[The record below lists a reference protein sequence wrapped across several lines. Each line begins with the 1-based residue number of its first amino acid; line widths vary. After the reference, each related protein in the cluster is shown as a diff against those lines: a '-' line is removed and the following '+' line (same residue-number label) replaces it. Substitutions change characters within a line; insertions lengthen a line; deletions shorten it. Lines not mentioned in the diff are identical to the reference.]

1 MNANLKSDKFLI
13 FSHNPNLIY
22 LESIR
27 HLPAIFSMPEACFH
41 SESKNVNKYRQLN
54 LLSFY
59 FNVNPK
65 SWNPLLFRTKIQLQR
80 LKGIRVN
87 GSVMTN
93 PGQSQVLK
101 LTLSSSLQG
110 AAFVTS
116 LPQFDHP
123 EFEEE
128 DYFYEEYP
136 DYEYYDKVN

>member
-1 MNANLKSDKFLI
+1 M
-13 FSHNPNLIY
+13 
-22 LESIR
+22 
-27 HLPAIFSMPEACFH
+27 SMSEACFH
-41 SESKNVNKYRQLN
+41 SESKNVNKYRVYIWQLN

-65 SWNPLLFRTKIQLQR
+65 SWNPLLFRAKIQLRR

-87 GSVMTN
+87 VKVMTN
-93 PGQSQVLK
+93 PDQSQVLK
-101 LTLSSSLQG
+101 LSLSSSLQG

-116 LPQFDHP
+116 LPQFDQS

-136 DYEYYDKVN
+136 DYEYYDKVS

>member
-27 HLPAIFSMPEACFH
+27 HLPAIFSMSEVCFH
-41 SESKNVNKYRQLN
+41 SESKNVNKYRVYLWKLN

-65 SWNPLLFRTKIQLQR
+65 SWNPLLFRAKIQLQR

-87 GSVMTN
+87 VKVMTN
-93 PGQSQVLK
+93 PDQSQVLK
-101 LTLSSSLQG
+101 IT
-110 AAFVTS
+110 
-116 LPQFDHP
+116 
-123 EFEEE
+123 
-128 DYFYEEYP
+128 
-136 DYEYYDKVN
+136 